1 MFYNR
6 DYVCN
11 RRYDIDQDNK
21 QFTIINESIEH
32 PLCPEKPPIHRVK
45 EYWSHI
51 VIRSTSN
58 SLDEVCFISNI
69 FLIFRKLLYTT

>member
-11 RRYDIDQDNK
+11 RR
-21 QFTIINESIEH
+21 FEINEENKYVAVVSKSVEH
-32 PLCPEKPPIHRVK
+32 PACPEKPPIHRVR

-51 VIRSTSN
+51 VIRPTEGN
-58 SLDEVCFISNI
+58 FDQVNNDLFIY
-69 FLIFRKLLYTT
+69 LY